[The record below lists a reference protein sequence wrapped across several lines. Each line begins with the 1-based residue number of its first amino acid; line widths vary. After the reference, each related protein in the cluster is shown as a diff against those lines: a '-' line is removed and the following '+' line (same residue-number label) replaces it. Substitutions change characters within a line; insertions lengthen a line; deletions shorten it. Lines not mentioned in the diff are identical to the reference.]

1 MEIYQRSYEE
11 SIINEPVLNKRVYNI
26 IRNRIIFDE
35 LHPGQQLSVA
45 SLSKE
50 LQVSRTPVSVALSA
64 LERDG
69 YVVVQ
74 PKRGTFVRELTPYE
88 LEIIFKARASMGKLI
103 IESAGYLISKEQ
115 LHKFQKEFRS
125 FRSMKYITNPYLIEL
140 FYLDVEF
147 HRLLDE
153 CIPGIIHDQ
162 FKVIADLTM
171 NSRYIAYRNRFGGL
185 SDQQIKILCCDT
197 HLAIIDALL
206 KNDGT
211 KASDYF
217 VQDVYHGL
225 DAIRPKEHFKLFSSP
240 KS

>member
-1 MEIYQRSYEE
+1 MEIYQRNYEN
-11 SIINEPVLNKRVYNI
+11 SIMNEPILNKRVYNI

-35 LHPGQQLSVA
+35 LHPGQQLSIA

-69 YVVVQ
+69 YVVVLPQ
-74 PKRGTFVRELTPYE
+74 RGTFVRELTPYE
-88 LEIIFKARASMGKLI
+88 LEIIYKARASLGKLI
-103 IESAGYLISKEQ
+103 LESAGHLISKEQ
-115 LHKFQKEFRS
+115 LNKFRDEFTQ
-125 FRSMKYITNPYLIEL
+125 FRNMKYITNPYLINL
-140 FYLDVEF
+140 FYLDIEF

-185 SDQQIKILCCDT
+185 SDSQIKTLCCDN
-197 HLAIIDALL
+197 HLNIIDALL
-206 KNDGT
+206 KNDVA
-211 KASDYF
+211 KAADYF
-217 VQDVYHGL
+217 VKDVYCGL
-225 DAIRPKEHFKLFSSP
+225 DSIRPKDRLKSSILDR
-240 KS
+240 